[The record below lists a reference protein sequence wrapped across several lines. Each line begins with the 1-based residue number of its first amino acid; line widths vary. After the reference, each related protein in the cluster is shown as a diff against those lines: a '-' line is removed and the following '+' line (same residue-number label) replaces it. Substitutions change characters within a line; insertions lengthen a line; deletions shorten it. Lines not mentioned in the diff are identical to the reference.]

1 MSDAAL
7 LSVRDLKVHF
17 PVRVG
22 GLFGKIIPVKAV
34 DGVSFDL
41 RPGETLGVVGE
52 SGCGKSTLGRAILQL
67 IPTTDGAV
75 IWLGERIDSLSRH
88 EMRAKREDMQII
100 FQDPLASLDP
110 RMTIGDVIAEPLR
123 TFQPKLSRNEVRARV
138 EDILAKVGLSP
149 HMINRYP
156 HEFSGGQCQRVGV
169 ARAMILRPRL
179 IICDEPVSAL
189 DVSIQAQIV
198 NLLMELQRE
207 FHLSLIF
214 ISHNLS
220 VVRHISHRIL
230 VLYLG
235 RVMELADRDQLYR
248 NPRHPYTQALVSA
261 VPIPDPD
268 LERQKERLVLTGDL
282 PSPLAPPSGCVFR
295 TRCPYATSVCAEDIP
310 PLDLIEPGHQAACH
324 WWREIAEGEK
334 ERTGP
339 IGEVTVAVDGIHPAP
354 GAAPGRS

>member
-17 PVRVG
+17 PVRLG
-22 GLFGKIIPVKAV
+22 GLFGKYAPVKAV

-41 RPGETLGVVGE
+41 KPGETLGVVGE

-67 IPTTDGAV
+67 IPPTDGTV
-75 IWLGERIDSLSRH
+75 LWLGERIERLSQG

-110 RMTIGDVIAEPLR
+110 RMTIGDIIAEPLR
-123 TFQPKLSRNEVRARV
+123 TFQPKLARKEVRLRV
-138 EDILAKVGLSP
+138 EDMLAKVGLLP

-156 HEFSGGQCQRVGV
+156 HEFSGGQCQRIGI
-169 ARAMILRPRL
+169 ARAMILRPKL
-179 IICDEPVSAL
+179 IVCDEPVSAL

-207 FHLSLIF
+207 FGLSLIF

-235 RVMELADRDQLYR
+235 RVMELATRDQLYR
-248 NPRHPYTQALVSA
+248 NPRHPYTQALISA

-268 LERQKERLVLTGDL
+268 IERQKERLVLSGEL

-295 TRCPYATSVCAEDIP
+295 TRCPYATAVCAEDVP
-310 PLDLIEPGHQAACH
+310 PLEGVEIGHEVACH
-324 WWREIAEGEK
+324 HWQAIAAGEK
-334 ERTGP
+334 AMTGP
-339 IGEVTVAVDGIHPAP
+339 LGEAPLTVDGIHPVP
-354 GAAPGRS
+354 RP

>member
-1 MSDAAL
+1 
-7 LSVRDLKVHF
+7 
-17 PVRVG
+17 
-22 GLFGKIIPVKAV
+22 
-34 DGVSFDL
+34 
-41 RPGETLGVVGE
+41 
-52 SGCGKSTLGRAILQL
+52 
-67 IPTTDGAV
+67 
-75 IWLGERIDSLSRH
+75 
-88 EMRAKREDMQII
+88 
-100 FQDPLASLDP
+100 
-110 RMTIGDVIAEPLR
+110 
-123 TFQPKLSRNEVRARV
+123 
-138 EDILAKVGLSP
+138 
-149 HMINRYP
+149 MINRYP

-169 ARAMILRPRL
+169 ARAMILKPRL
-179 IICDEPVSAL
+179 IVCDEPVSAL

-198 NLLMELQRE
+198 NLLMNLQRE

-295 TRCPYATSVCAEDIP
+295 TRCPYATSLCAEDIP
-310 PLDLIEPGHQAACH
+310 PLDRIEPGHQAACH
-324 WWREIAEGEK
+324 WWREIAAGQK
-334 ERTGP
+334 EMTGP
-339 IGEVTVAVDGIHPAP
+339 LGQVQVAVDGTHPVP
-354 GAAPGRS
+354 RP